1 MSDPNNQQQ
10 GDNQSSGDSIGQN
23 MDMEYFKITL
33 KEYLKVTEE
42 IKALQ
47 KAMKQRRDRLGDLE
61 ATLLAFLV
69 KNDIKEVNLEGSYQ
83 GQDLIPLHQQ
93 RVKAPSAG
101 SIIDIIKAKL
111 ADKPELLKDIT
122 ATIDGMK
129 ETVEVD
135 KIKIGKS
142 GTKDK
147 IAKATRPKAAK
158 PTSIEASAASTALLL
173 GAMGGSVGGDE

>member
-1 MSDPNNQQQ
+1 MSSDQQQQ
-10 GDNQSSGDSIGQN
+10 GAGMASDSSGQQ

-69 KNDIKEVNLEGSYQ
+69 KNDIKEVNLEGNYQ
-83 GQDLIPLHQQ
+83 GQDLVPLHQQ

-101 SIIDIIKAKL
+101 SILDVIKAKL

-122 ATIDGMK
+122 ATIEGMK

-135 KIKIGKS
+135 KIKIGKASS
-142 GTKDK
+142 GKDK
-147 IAKATRPKAAK
+147 ITKVARPKAVKA
-158 PTSIEASAASTALLL
+158 TSAESSAASTALLF
-173 GAMGGSVGGDE
+173 GSAECAC

>member
-1 MSDPNNQQQ
+1 MSSEMNQTNTV
-10 GDNQSSGDSIGQN
+10 GGESTGAGQN

-101 SIIDIIKAKL
+101 SILDVIKAKL
-111 ADKPELLKDIT
+111 ADKPEILKDIT
-122 ATIDGMK
+122 ATIEGMK

-135 KIKIGKS
+135 KIKIGKAGS
-142 GTKDK
+142 
-147 IAKATRPKAAK
+147 AKEKVAKVARPKAVK
-158 PTSIEASAASTALLL
+158 PTSAEASAASNALL
-173 GAMGGSVGGDE
+173 MGMSAE

>member
-1 MSDPNNQQQ
+1 MSSDQQQ
-10 GDNQSSGDSIGQN
+10 SGDHAGMAGDSAGTQ

-93 RVKAPSAG
+93 RIKAPSAG
-101 SIIDIIKAKL
+101 SIIDVIKAKL

-122 ATIDGMK
+122 ATIEGMK

-135 KIKIGKS
+135 KIKIGKASS
-142 GTKDK
+142 GKEK
-147 IAKATRPKAAK
+147 IAKVARPKAVKA
-158 PTSIEASAASTALLL
+158 TSAEASAASTALLL
-173 GAMGGSVGGDE
+173 GGAEQ

>member
-1 MSDPNNQQQ
+1 MSSDQQEQ
-10 GDNQSSGDSIGQN
+10 GDQSISDNSAGQQ

-122 ATIDGMK
+122 ATIEGMK

-135 KIKIGKS
+135 KIKIGKASS
-142 GTKDK
+142 GKEK
-147 IAKATRPKAAK
+147 IAKVARPKAVK
-158 PTSIEASAASTALLL
+158 PVSSEASAASTALLL
-173 GAMGGSVGGDE
+173 GVGSSE

>member
-1 MSDPNNQQQ
+1 MSSDQQQQ
-10 GDNQSSGDSIGQN
+10 GDQTSATGDSSSQQ

-101 SIIDIIKAKL
+101 SILDVIKAKL

-122 ATIDGMK
+122 ATIEGMK

-135 KIKIGKS
+135 KIKIGKAS
-142 GTKDK
+142 SVKDK
-147 IAKATRPKAAK
+147 IAKVARPKAVK
-158 PTSIEASAASTALLL
+158 TTSAEASAASNALLL
-173 GAMGGSVGGDE
+173 GGAE

>member
-1 MSDPNNQQQ
+1 MSSEQQQ
-10 GDNQSSGDSIGQN
+10 GDHAGMARDGAEQQ

-101 SIIDIIKAKL
+101 SILDVIKAKL

-122 ATIDGMK
+122 ATIEGMK

-135 KIKIGKS
+135 KIKIGKAGS
-142 GTKDK
+142 STKDK
-147 IAKATRPKAAK
+147 IAKVARPKAVKA
-158 PTSIEASAASTALLL
+158 TSAEASAASTALLL
-173 GAMGGSVGGDE
+173 GGTGPE

>member
-1 MSDPNNQQQ
+1 MSSDQQTGEQ
-10 GDNQSSGDSIGQN
+10 TQPDGTSGQN

-33 KEYLKVTEE
+33 KEYLKVIEE

-122 ATIDGMK
+122 ATIEGMK

-142 GTKDK
+142 GASAKDK
-147 IAKATRPKAAK
+147 IAKATRTKAAK
-158 PTSIEASAASTALLL
+158 PTSTEASAASTALLL

>member
-1 MSDPNNQQQ
+1 MSSDQQEQ
-10 GDNQSSGDSIGQN
+10 GDQSISDNGAGQQ

-101 SIIDIIKAKL
+101 SILDVIKAKL

-122 ATIDGMK
+122 ATIEGMK

-135 KIKIGKS
+135 KIKIGKAS
-142 GTKDK
+142 SAKDK
-147 IAKATRPKAAK
+147 IAKVARAKAVK
-158 PTSIEASAASTALLL
+158 PVSAEASAASTALLL
-173 GAMGGSVGGDE
+173 GGVGSSE

>member
-1 MSDPNNQQQ
+1 M
-10 GDNQSSGDSIGQN
+10 NQSTEQPTMESSAGQN

-42 IKALQ
+42 IKAIQ

-135 KIKIGKS
+135 KIKIGKAGS
-142 GTKDK
+142 
-147 IAKATRPKAAK
+147 AKEKVAKVAKVARPKAVKA
-158 PTSIEASAASTALLL
+158 TSAEASAASTALLMSS
-173 GAMGGSVGGDE
+173 AE